1 MVHLDQVSYDQGASQ
16 MQAIRRLGKTP
27 KERGDTTGVSGSPD
41 ILELED
47 GSFAVIGEDI
57 TDQIGLRPLPDAK
70 CAPNERIV
78 HITRATLVSAKK
90 DIPDK

>member
-1 MVHLDQVSYDQGASQ
+1 MR
-16 MQAIRRLGKTP
+16 AIRRLGKSP

-57 TDQIGLRPLPDAK
+57 TDRVGRQPLFDAK

-78 HITRATLVSAKK
+78 RVTRATLVSAKN
-90 DIPDK
+90 DIPDN

>member
-1 MVHLDQVSYDQGASQ
+1 MR
-16 MQAIRRLGKTP
+16 AIRRLGQTP

-41 ILELED
+41 ILELDD

-57 TDQIGLRPLPDAK
+57 TDRLGRAPLADAR

-78 HITRATLVSAKK
+78 RVT
-90 DIPDK
+90 